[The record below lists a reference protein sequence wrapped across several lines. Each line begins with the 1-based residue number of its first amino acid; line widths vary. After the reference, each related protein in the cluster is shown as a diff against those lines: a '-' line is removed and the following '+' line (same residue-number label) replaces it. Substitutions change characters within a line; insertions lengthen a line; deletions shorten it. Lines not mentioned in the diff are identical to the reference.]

1 MMDYQAHNDTSLVSL
16 IQKGDKEAFNMLYS
30 RHFPAVYKRVRYTI
44 PDSDVDDITQEIF
57 IAVMRSIPS
66 FRGRA
71 KFTTWLRTIINRQ
84 VADYYRKRQR
94 KAEEVNLYDF
104 KLASERD
111 NVGSKQH
118 DERITMRWALKKL
131 PTEYQEIIL
140 LRFAEGLRF
149 KEIATELDKHP
160 EAVKSLFRRAII
172 ALKTVLEEKYDA

>member
-1 MMDYQAHNDTSLVSL
+1 MMNYQAHNDTSLVSL

-44 PDSDVDDITQEIF
+44 PDNDVDDITQEIF
-57 IAVMRSIPS
+57 IAVMRSISS

-71 KFTTWLRTIINRQ
+71 KFSTWLRTLINRQ
-84 VADYYRKRQR
+84 VADYYRKRQH

-111 NVGSKQH
+111 DVGSKQH
-118 DERITMRWALKKL
+118 DERITMRRALKKL

-149 KEIATELDKHP
+149 KEIATELNKHP